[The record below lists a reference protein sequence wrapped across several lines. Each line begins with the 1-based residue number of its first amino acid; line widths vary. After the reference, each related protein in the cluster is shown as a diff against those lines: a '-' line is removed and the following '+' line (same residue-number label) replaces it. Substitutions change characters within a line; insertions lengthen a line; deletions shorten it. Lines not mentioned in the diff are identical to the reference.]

1 MVGGT
6 VPLQEGD
13 NLSVENNSIIKYHL
27 CRKIYI
33 IYIYS
38 LIDSLVIAVVV
49 PSCCGRLQPPSD
61 VIQNSPVKIAS
72 PVVIWLLKLC
82 KTL

>member
-1 MVGGT
+1 MVGAT
-6 VPLQEGD
+6 LPLQEGD
-13 NLSVENNSIIKYHL
+13 NLLVENNLIIKYHL
-27 CRKIYI
+27 CCKIYI
-33 IYIYS
+33 VYIYW
-38 LIDSLVIAVVV
+38 LIDSLVIAVIV
-49 PSCCGRLQPPSD
+49 PSCCGRVQPPSD

>member
-27 CRKIYI
+27 RRKIYI

-49 PSCCGRLQPPSD
+49 PSCCGRVQPPSD